1 MASPSS
7 HRRIV
12 PSEPG
17 SKRPQLNRDS
27 SQETSET
34 LSGSSA
40 GGTHYGHTGSGET
53 ALFDSGKKRRA
64 PGTVAIIACAQCR
77 KARQKESLLK
87 EIANLR
93 RDNTRLQTINEQ
105 VSSDA
110 ADLQQQHQ
118 GLQDS
123 HNWQQ
128 IVLDEIGRNGHDR
141 EIIRK
146 LRAGETS
153 EAIARW
159 LCEQEPISH
168 NMHIIPP
175 DERSLLDI
183 VSAFEHHYRRQ
194 DGLGHGKDSD
204 TFRYKWTQVTS
215 SRTLLGHLFDLYFTW
230 VHPVHMLFSELAFK
244 ESFRTNDST
253 YCSPALVNAIC
264 AMACHLVDKGDLE
277 GDIDDVS
284 TLGNGFM
291 NQARR
296 EVLPQNYTQ
305 MTSVQALAVMY
316 LSDLSAGKARSAI
329 GYLRASAEFLKA
341 AEVDGQ
347 SAEAREITLWG
358 IQTLNTSSTGITYQK
373 LYAPE
378 IPPMIRFEH
387 VDMYGDDDIWRFYR
401 TDGDPGDVPVRPSH
415 TIMTASHQAGL
426 FRIIHESLNLYCG
439 LRGLVT
445 AESAL
450 MLYRRYT
457 DWAED
462 LPLPLTQVEFEER
475 PLPHVLFLQ
484 YSCLALGNVLF
495 PLTHEQCPISC
506 GGCSTLDTFDA

>member
-1 MASPSS
+1 MSQADTLPAPSQCDGQSP
-7 HRRIV
+7 
-12 PSEPG
+12 
-17 SKRPQLNRDS
+17 N
-27 SQETSET
+27 
-34 LSGSSA
+34 
-40 GGTHYGHTGSGET
+40 
-53 ALFDSGKKRRA
+53 
-64 PGTVAIIACAQCR
+64 ACARCQSRHLECHYEPHT
-77 KARQKESLLK
+77 KTHKESLLK

-105 VSSDA
+105 VSSDV
-110 ADLQQQHQ
+110 ADLQLQHQ

-146 LRAGETS
+146 LRAGQKSET
-153 EAIARW
+153 IARW

-175 DERSLLDI
+175 DQRSLLDI

-264 AMACHLVDKGDLE
+264 AMACHLVDKGDLDA
-277 GDIDDVS
+277 DIDDV
-284 TLGNGFM
+284 TRLGNGFM

-341 AEVDGQ
+341 AELDGQ

-358 IQTLNTSSTGITYQK
+358 IQTLNTYGP
-373 LYAPE
+373 LRRPE
-378 IPPMIRFEH
+378 LFHWADQPSFPC
-387 VDMYGDDDIWRFYR
+387 VDRQ
-401 TDGDPGDVPVRPSH
+401 PASH
-415 TIMTASHQAGL
+415 TKNCTHPS
-426 FRIIHESLNLYCG
+426 F
-439 LRGLVT
+439 
-445 AESAL
+445 
-450 MLYRRYT
+450 
-457 DWAED
+457 
-462 LPLPLTQVEFEER
+462 LP
-475 PLPHVLFLQ
+475 
-484 YSCLALGNVLF
+484 
-495 PLTHEQCPISC
+495 
-506 GGCSTLDTFDA
+506 